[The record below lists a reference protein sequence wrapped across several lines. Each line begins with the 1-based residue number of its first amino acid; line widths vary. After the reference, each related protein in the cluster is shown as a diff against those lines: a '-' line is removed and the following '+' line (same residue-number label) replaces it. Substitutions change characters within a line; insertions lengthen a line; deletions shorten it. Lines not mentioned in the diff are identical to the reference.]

1 MSETQT
7 QAAGVIHDLGY
18 RRYDGPRMGRAQ
30 IVRALTWHSFRSAFG
45 IGRGVKAKI
54 IPILAIIA
62 ICLPAFVNAFA
73 VARGNPRLFGY
84 DVYVPQLRVIVVTI
98 FIAAQAPELV
108 SRDLRSHVLPL
119 YFSRPLRRLDYPL
132 AKYIALTAACL
143 LLVEVPLL
151 ILYLGTIASA
161 KSSHGVWAETRAL
174 IPGLGVG
181 LMWAVLLAAV
191 GLALASL
198 TGRRAYATG
207 IVAIACFLTW
217 TLSLLLIEVPLLI
230 LYVGTI
236 ASAKN
241 SHGVWSETRALIP
254 GLGVGLM
261 WAVLMAAVGLV
272 LASLTGRRAYATG
285 IVAIACFLTW
295 TVSETLIQIEGGITS
310 TSTGARI
317 GGLFSPFN
325 ILDGVRIWLGGTSQ
339 GEDANPGHF
348 GPLYGVVAVLLL
360 AACLGGLAAR
370 YRKVSQS

>member
-18 RRYDGPRMGRAQ
+18 RRYDGPRLGRPQ
-30 IVRALTWHSFRSAFG
+30 IVRALIWHSFRSSWG

-54 IPILAIIA
+54 IPILACIA
-62 ICLPAFVNAFA
+62 MLLPAFVNAFA
-73 VARGNPRLFGY
+73 VSRGNARLFGY
-84 DVYVPQLRVIVVTI
+84 DVYTPQLRVIVLTI

-119 YFSRPLRRLDYPL
+119 YFSRPIRRGDYPL
-132 AKYIALTAACL
+132 AKYIALTAALL

-151 ILYLGTIASA
+151 ITYVGTIASS
-161 KSSHGVWAETRAL
+161 KSGHAVWNETRAL

-181 LMWAVLLAAV
+181 LM
-191 GLALASL
+191 
-198 TGRRAYATG
+198 Y
-207 IVAIACFLTW
+207 
-217 TLSLLLIEVPLLI
+217 
-230 LYVGTI
+230 
-236 ASAKN
+236 
-241 SHGVWSETRALIP
+241 
-254 GLGVGLM
+254 
-261 WAVLMAAVGLV
+261 AVLMAAIGLV

-295 TVSETLIQIEGGITS
+295 TVSSVLIQAEGGITS

-317 GGLFSPFN
+317 AGLFSPFN
-325 ILDGVRIWLGGTSQ
+325 IMDGVRIWLGGTNP
-339 GEDANPGHF
+339 GLDANPGHF

-370 YRKVSQS
+370 YKKVSQA

>member
-1 MSETQT
+1 MSETQA

-18 RRYDGPRMGRAQ
+18 RRYDGPRLGRAQ

-54 IPILAIIA
+54 IPILAVIA

-73 VARGNPRLFGY
+73 VARGNARLFGY

-119 YFSRPLRRLDYPL
+119 YFSRPLRRGDYPL
-132 AKYIALTAACL
+132 AKYIAHT
-143 LLVEVPLL
+143 
-151 ILYLGTIASA
+151 G
-161 KSSHGVWAETRAL
+161 AL
-174 IPGLGVG
+174 
-181 LMWAVLLAAV
+181 
-191 GLALASL
+191 
-198 TGRRAYATG
+198 
-207 IVAIACFLTW
+207 
-217 TLSLLLIEVPLLI
+217 LLLIEVPLLI

-241 SHGVWSETRALIP
+241 SHGVWGETRALIP

-261 WAVLMAAVGLV
+261 WAVLMAAFGLV

-295 TVSETLIQIEGGITS
+295 TVSQVLIQIEGGMTS
-310 TSTGARI
+310 TTTGARI
-317 GGLFSPFN
+317 AGLFSPFN
-325 ILDGVRIWLGGTSQ
+325 ILDGVRIWLGGTSP

-348 GPLYGVVAVLLL
+348 GPLYGVVAILLL